1 MAKTYSNIKY
11 QSSTEAEDI
20 LNVLNSYALALDI
33 LEKYDHQTL
42 NIGTTK
48 KLIKKLHYEKAI
60 HLIDQLRIAQNAGD
74 LFGNEKDDSFSSS
87 LETIYQTFDG
97 KDLYPSVEEK
107 AANLLYYVVKNH
119 SFSDGNKRIAAG
131 LFVYFLY
138 LNGHLFDYNEEKIT
152 NGTLVAI
159 TIMIAESK
167 SSEKDIM
174 IKLVV
179 NLIKNK

>member
-42 NIGTTK
+42 RIGTTK
-48 KLIKKLHYEKAI
+48 KLIKKLQYKKAI
-60 HLIDQLRIAQNAGD
+60 QLIDQLRIAQNAGD

-107 AANLLYYVVKNH
+107 AANLLYYIVKNH

-152 NGTLVAI
+152 NSTLVAI

-174 IKLVV
+174 IKFVV
-179 NLIKNK
+179 DLIKNK